1 MPPLLPALGGGTEKA
16 RSIASDGLN
25 DGFKEVKEDVLDLGK
40 WNMTSSLSALLCTIV
55 KEYEI
60 YKRLEKIR
68 DPGIH
73 LKEGQEYYLLGG
85 LAIAYGRLKPF

>member
-1 MPPLLPALGGGTEKA
+1 MEHDFELVCSTLYY
-16 RSIASDGLN
+16 
-25 DGFKEVKEDVLDLGK
+25 
-40 WNMTSSLSALLCTIV
+40 V
-55 KEYEI
+55 KEYKI